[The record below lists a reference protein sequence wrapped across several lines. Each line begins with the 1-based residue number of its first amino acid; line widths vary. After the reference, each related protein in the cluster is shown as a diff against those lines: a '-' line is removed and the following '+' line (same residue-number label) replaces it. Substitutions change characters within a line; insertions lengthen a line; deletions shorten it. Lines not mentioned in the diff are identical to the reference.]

1 MDDAPSPWRD
11 WTTLRFDAG
20 AKPLLEGEVELRLS
34 EEEGR
39 TLFDSSATARL
50 LGIQVTRNRTRSTID
65 PDSGLPREYVSV
77 NPGSGRRYLFEEQ
90 RYVVHKLEPGED
102 PDAPIE
108 EWEVEERRSFDYPPS
123 DDGGGRALVL
133 DYYGMLLY
141 LRRLPL
147 NAPGDEASLWV
158 ATSDGPRRWTVRV
171 GESRE
176 VTRSYENLAGGEP
189 LNLASREILL
199 RIAPDGDGPDARGLL
214 GMSGEVE
221 IWAEAETKTLIQIS
235 GKIPNV
241 PGRVKIELKGLE
253 VSRPQ
258 G

>member
-1 MDDAPSPWRD
+1 MDDASSPWSD

-20 AKPLLEGEVELRLS
+20 AKPLLEGEVELSLV
-34 EEEGR
+34 EEGDR
-39 TLFDSSATARL
+39 ILFESRATARL
-50 LGIQVTRNRTRSTID
+50 LGIQITRSRTRSTLD
-65 PDSGLPREYVSV
+65 RASGLPREYVSV
-77 NPGSGRRYLFEEQ
+77 NPGNGRRYLFEER

-108 EWEVEERRSFDYPPS
+108 TWVVEERRSFDNPPS
-123 DDGGGRALVL
+123 VDGRGPAPVL

-158 ATSDGPRRWTVRV
+158 ATSDGPRRWVVRV

-176 VTRSYENLAGGEP
+176 ATRVYENLAGDEP
-189 LNLASREILL
+189 LNLTSRELLL
-199 RIAPDGDGPDARGLL
+199 RIAPEDDGADARGLL

-241 PGRVKIELKGLE
+241 PGRVQIELKGLALTHAT
-253 VSRPQ
+253 R
-258 G
+258 